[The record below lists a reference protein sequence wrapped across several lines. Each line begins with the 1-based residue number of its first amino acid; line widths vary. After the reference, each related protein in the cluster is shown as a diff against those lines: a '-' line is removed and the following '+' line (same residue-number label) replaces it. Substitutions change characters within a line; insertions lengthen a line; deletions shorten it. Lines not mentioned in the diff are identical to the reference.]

1 MTARP
6 GRQGLRR
13 GNDKNDDGAPARH
26 HSLFLSHFS
35 LSSFFFFCIRFT
47 RKGCV
52 VTRRACD
59 VAEFSL
65 CWLIPY
71 SLTLFFFLFSFFATV
86 FAGKGLTSREWGVPV
101 GRMLASPLDRTVVC
115 PVFPSAGTLV
125 KGKSGKLG
133 FSFFV

>member
-13 GNDKNDDGAPARH
+13 GNDKNDDGAPSRH

-35 LSSFFFFCIRFT
+35 LSSFFFCIRFT

-52 VTRRACD
+52 VTPSACD
-59 VAEFSL
+59 VAELSL

-71 SLTLFFFLFSFFATV
+71 SLSLFFFLFSFFATV